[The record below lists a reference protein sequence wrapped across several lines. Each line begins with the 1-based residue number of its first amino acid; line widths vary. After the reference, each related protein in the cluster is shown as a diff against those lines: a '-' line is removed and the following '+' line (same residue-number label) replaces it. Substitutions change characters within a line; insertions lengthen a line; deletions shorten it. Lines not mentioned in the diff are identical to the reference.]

1 MGKTTSA
8 ARALLS
14 ATAVLTATGLALT
27 ACTSDDSDDAAQGSG
42 DASTAAPATDV
53 DPATLGLSVGDC
65 VSDLGAAAGTVD
77 ENAADPDADS
87 DADSD
92 AASDAESEEGAD
104 AASATTTSAAATT
117 AAKTTSAKSTTTTAA
132 AETTDEAA
140 DGTTDGTTAPTD
152 LDDTVPLSTT
162 GVETISCDEP
172 HVGEVYAQQ
181 DLDNQVLFPGARM
194 PQFTA
199 AVCTGEAFEDYIG
212 YPFDSSIF
220 DVITYAPSKESWAA
234 GDRTVTCVVT
244 DPAAGYIPGTLEG
257 AGY

>member
-1 MGKTTSA
+1 MRKTTSG

-14 ATAVLTATGLALT
+14 ATAVVAAAGLALT
-27 ACTSDDSDDAAQGSG
+27 ACTSDDSSTPEGG
-42 DASTAAPATDV
+42 DTSAPAPETDV

-65 VSDLGAAAGTVD
+65 VADLGAAAGEV
-77 ENAADPDADS
+77 
-87 DADSD
+87 
-92 AASDAESEEGAD
+92 ASDDPGAD
-104 AASATTTSAAATT
+104 AEDTGDAEEATTEDTEVTGET
-117 AAKTTSAKSTTTTAA
+117 VTGETTTDVP
-132 AETTDEAA
+132 EGI
-140 DGTTDGTTAPTD
+140 DGTVPTSTAGVVKAD
-152 LDDTVPLSTT
+152 CDD
-162 GVETISCDEP
+162 P

-194 PQFTA
+194 SQFTA
-199 AVCTGEAFEDYIG
+199 AVCTGETFEDYIG

-244 DPAAGYIPGTLEG
+244 DPSAGYIPGTLEG

>member
-1 MGKTTSA
+1 MVEALRVGTITLMRKTSSG

-14 ATAVLTATGLALT
+14 ATAVVTAAGLTLT
-27 ACTSDDSDDAAQGSG
+27 ACTSDDSSTPEDA
-42 DASTAAPATDV
+42 DASTAAPETDV

-65 VSDLGAAAGTVD
+65 VADLGAAAGEVAPG
-77 ENAADPDADS
+77 ESEADGDAEDAEADS
-87 DADSD
+87 PADEEAEGSDTTEDDAGETATD
-92 AASDAESEEGAD
+92 AATGPEVPEGI
-104 AASATTTSAAATT
+104 
-117 AAKTTSAKSTTTTAA
+117 
-132 AETTDEAA
+132 
-140 DGTTDGTTAPTD
+140 DGT
-152 LDDTVPLSTT
+152 VPSSTT
-162 GVETISCDEP
+162 GVVTVDCDDP
-172 HVGEVYAQQ
+172 HVGEVYAQE

-194 PQFTA
+194 SQFTA

-212 YPFDSSIF
+212 YPFDSSLF

>member
-1 MGKTTSA
+1 MRKTTSG

-14 ATAVLTATGLALT
+14 ATAVVAAAGLALT
-27 ACTSDDSDDAAQGSG
+27 ACTSDDSSTPEGG
-42 DASTAAPATDV
+42 DTSAPAPETDV

-65 VSDLGAAAGTVD
+65 VADLGAAAGEVAPD
-77 ENAADPDADS
+77 DP
-87 DADSD
+87 
-92 AASDAESEEGAD
+92 GAD
-104 AASATTTSAAATT
+104 AEDTGDAEEATTEDTEVTGET
-117 AAKTTSAKSTTTTAA
+117 VTGETTTDVP
-132 AETTDEAA
+132 EGI
-140 DGTTDGTTAPTD
+140 DGTVPTSTAGVVKAD
-152 LDDTVPLSTT
+152 CDD
-162 GVETISCDEP
+162 P

-194 PQFTA
+194 SQFTA
-199 AVCTGEAFEDYIG
+199 AVCTGETFEDYIG

-244 DPAAGYIPGTLEG
+244 DPSAGYIPGTLEG

>member
-1 MGKTTSA
+1 MRKTTSG

-14 ATAVLTATGLALT
+14 ATAVVAAAGLALT
-27 ACTSDDSDDAAQGSG
+27 ACTSDDSSTPEGG
-42 DASTAAPATDV
+42 DTSAPAPETDV

-65 VSDLGAAAGTVD
+65 VADLGAAAGEVAPD
-77 ENAADPDADS
+77 DPGAGAEDTG
-87 DADSD
+87 
-92 AASDAESEEGAD
+92 DAEE
-104 AASATTTSAAATT
+104 ATTEDTEVTGET
-117 AAKTTSAKSTTTTAA
+117 VTGETTTDVP
-132 AETTDEAA
+132 EGI
-140 DGTTDGTTAPTD
+140 DGTVPTSTAGVVKAD
-152 LDDTVPLSTT
+152 CDD
-162 GVETISCDEP
+162 P

-194 PQFTA
+194 SQFTA
-199 AVCTGEAFEDYIG
+199 AVCTGETFEDYIG

-244 DPAAGYIPGTLEG
+244 DPSAGYIPGTLEG

>member
-1 MGKTTSA
+1 MRKTSSG

-14 ATAVLTATGLALT
+14 ATAVVAAAGLALT
-27 ACTSDDSDDAAQGSG
+27 ACTSDDSSTPEDA
-42 DASTAAPATDV
+42 DASTAAPETDV

-65 VSDLGAAAGTVD
+65 VADLGAAAGEVAPEEPEAD
-77 ENAADPDADS
+77 EDATEEDGEDS
-87 DADSD
+87 ETDRD
-92 AASDAESEEGAD
+92 AARSDVTEDEESDGAGETTAD
-104 AASATTTSAAATT
+104 AVTGS
-117 AAKTTSAKSTTTTAA
+117 
-132 AETTDEAA
+132 EVPEGI
-140 DGTTDGTTAPTD
+140 DGT
-152 LDDTVPLSTT
+152 VPMSTT
-162 GVETISCDEP
+162 GVVAADCDDP
-172 HVGEVYAQQ
+172 HVGEVYAQE

-212 YPFDSSIF
+212 YPFDSSLF

-244 DPAAGYIPGTLEG
+244 DPEAGYIPGTLEG